1 MSRFLSRVGAYSAG
15 HRGVVA
21 LGWVLVTAVFAVL
34 TVTGARFSDSAFS
47 IAGAESTTA
56 LATMER
62 EFPERV
68 VANEGELL
76 LVVQAADGA
85 TVTDPA
91 SAALVGDLV
100 TRAQD
105 VPAVVG
111 ATDPYDEQRPF
122 VSEDG
127 TVAVSTL
134 AVALEVDGVEVDQA
148 KVEADLRAAAA
159 DLTDAGFRLEVGG
172 ALEDGPPEI
181 LGPTEA
187 VGAVVA
193 FVVLLITFGSLAAA
207 GANML
212 MALAGVVVGVLG
224 VLGWS
229 ATGEGI
235 QSTTLVLAVMLGL
248 AVGIDYTLFI
258 LSRFRD
264 ELRAGLD
271 TKAAIA
277 RATGTAGSSVVVAG
291 ATVVIA
297 LAGLALVRIPFIT
310 EMGMGAAFG
319 VVVAVLLSLTAV
331 PAVLM
336 GMGRKALPK
345 RERDGAAPR
354 KDSRA
359 TTALSSWVHGVVRRP
374 VVFLVAGT
382 AVVAAL
388 AAPALG
394 MATELEPPGGID
406 PASSQRAAYTIV
418 SDAFGAGEQDPLIVL
433 FEGADPVGAAE
444 AATATIAGTA
454 SVVDV
459 SPPQVADSGD
469 VAFLAVTSEFGPT
482 DARTGTLVEDLRS
495 QLQTLDGATASV
507 TGQTAV
513 DVDVNDQLASGLVLY
528 LIAVSAF
535 SILLLMVVFRSIAIP
550 LLATVGF
557 LMSLAAGLGVTT
569 LVFQNGF
576 AGGVFG
582 LEESRPI
589 ASLVPIIVVGVLF
602 GLAMD
607 YQVFLVSR
615 IHEAHRRGL
624 TTRQAVVAGFG
635 QASPVVLAAATIM
648 AAVFAG
654 FALSGGDPMVSS
666 IGLALAVGVLVD
678 ALLVR
683 MVLVPAAL
691 ELMGEASWWI
701 PRWLDRVLP
710 DLDVEGHG
718 LTEDDDAAPAPV
730 VRQPELVG

>member
-1 MSRFLSRVGAYSAG
+1 MSRFLSRVGAFSAG

-21 LGWVLVTAVFAVL
+21 VAWVLVTAVFALL
-34 TVTGARFSDSAFS
+34 TVTGAKFSDSAFS

-68 VANEGELL
+68 APDEGELL

-85 TVTDPA
+85 TVTDAA
-91 SAALVGDLV
+91 SAALIGDLV
-100 TRAQD
+100 ARAQD
-105 VPAVVG
+105 VPGVVS
-111 ATDPYDEQRPF
+111 AADPFDEQQPF

-134 AVALEVDGVEVDQA
+134 AVALETDGAEVDQA
-148 KVEADLRAAAA
+148 TVEADLRAAAT

-264 ELRAGLD
+264 ELRAGSD
-271 TKAAIA
+271 TETAIA

-310 EMGMGAAFG
+310 EMGLGAAFG

-331 PAVLM
+331 PAVLA

-345 RERDGAAPR
+345 RERDGAAAPR
-354 KDSRA
+354 EDSRA
-359 TTALSSWVHGVVRRP
+359 TTALSSWVHGVIRRP

-394 MATELEPPGGID
+394 MATELDVPGGVD
-406 PASSQRAAYTIV
+406 PAASQRAAYTIV

-433 FEGADPVGAAE
+433 FEGADPVGAAQ
-444 AATATIAGTA
+444 AATATITSTA

-459 SPPQVADSGD
+459 SPPQVADSGR

-482 DARTGTLVEDLRS
+482 DARTGTLVGDLRS
-495 QLQTLDGATASV
+495 QLQTLEGATASV

-535 SILLLMVVFRSIAIP
+535 SILLLTVVFRSIAIP

-569 LVFQNGF
+569 LVFQDGV
-576 AGGVFG
+576 AGSLFG

-624 TTRQAVVAGFG
+624 STRQAVVAGFG

-718 LTEDDDAAPAPV
+718 LPEDDEAERE
-730 VRQPELVG
+730 RQPELVG

>member
-1 MSRFLSRVGAYSAG
+1 MSRFLSRVGAFSAG
-15 HRGVVA
+15 HRRVVA
-21 LGWVLVTAVFAVL
+21 VAWVLVTAAFALL
-34 TVTGARFSDSAFS
+34 TVTGAKFSDSAFS

-62 EFPERV
+62 EFPERADPGV
-68 VANEGELL
+68 GELL

-85 TVTDPA
+85 SVTDAA
-91 SAALVGDLV
+91 SAALVSDLV
-100 TRAQD
+100 GRASD
-105 VPAVVG
+105 VPHVVS
-111 ATDPYDEQRPF
+111 ATDPYDQQQPF
-122 VSEDG
+122 VSADG

-134 AVALEVDGVEVDQA
+134 AVQLEADGVEVDQA
-148 KVEADLRAAAA
+148 AVEADLRAAAA
-159 DLTDAGFRLEVGG
+159 DLTAAGFVLEVGG

-181 LGPTEA
+181 LGPTEI
-187 VGAVVA
+187 VGVVVA
-193 FVVLLITFGSLAAA
+193 FVVLLLTFGSLAAA

-229 ATGEGI
+229 ATGDGI

-264 ELRAGLD
+264 ELRSGAD
-271 TKAAIA
+271 TRTAIA

-310 EMGMGAAFG
+310 EMGLGAAFG
-319 VVVAVLLSLTAV
+319 VIVAVLLALTAV

-345 RERDGAAPR
+345 RERDLPAVAVGPR
-354 KDSRA
+354 EDGR
-359 TTALSSWVHGVVRRP
+359 TTVALSRWIHAIVRRP
-374 VVFLVAGT
+374 VVFLLAGT
-382 AVVAAL
+382 ALVAAL
-388 AAPALG
+388 AAPALT
-394 MATELEPPGGID
+394 MATELDPPGGAD
-406 PASSQRAAYTIV
+406 PASSQRAAYQIV

-433 FEGADPVGAAE
+433 FEGADPAGAA
-444 AATATIAGTA
+444 ASATSTIAAVA
-454 SVVDV
+454 SVTDV
-459 SPPQVADSGD
+459 SPPQVADSGR

-495 QLQTLDGATASV
+495 QLLTVDGATASV

-513 DVDVNDQLASGLVLY
+513 DVDVNHQLASGLILY

-535 SILLLMVVFRSIAIP
+535 SILLLAVVFRSLAIP

-569 LVFQNGF
+569 AVFQHGF
-576 AGGVFG
+576 AGSLFG

-624 TTRQAVVAGFG
+624 STRQAVLAGFG

-666 IGLALAVGVLVD
+666 IGLALAAGVLVD
-678 ALLVR
+678 ALVVR

-710 DLDVEGHG
+710 DLDVEGHQ
-718 LTEDDDAAPAPV
+718 LDEPDIA
-730 VRQPELVG
+730 RKPELVG